1 MEFKEVLESSNV
13 NEYIETVTNNEVHQV
28 HIDSIVDYVDNTPK
42 IVQEK
47 IVEQLEMIRDKEG
60 AENYLSQLAEGL

>member
-1 MEFKEVLESSNV
+1 MKFKEVLESSNV

-28 HIDSIVDYVDNTPK
+28 HIDSIVDYVDNAPK